1 MSKIKFQSLKNVDLD
16 DDVLKRVEE
25 FIDGTESNIQ
35 IVSDASSTEM
45 YTAKKN
51 KKKQKLR
58 PMD

>member
-35 IVSDASSTEM
+35 IVSDASSTET